1 MKKISLF
8 LVILAVL
15 ITGGC
20 ANKSA
25 SKNWPEICLNQTC
38 FSIQLAKTEQ
48 EREYG
53 LMNRTSLP
61 ELSWMLF
68 IFDTED
74 YHIFWM
80 KDTLIPLDMIRIDS
94 ELHVVWI
101 KEADPCTQDECLI
114 YNPGKTASYVLE
126 LNKWISAKYG
136 IKAWDKAELSLQ

>member
-1 MKKISLF
+1 MKKITLF
-8 LVILAVL
+8 LVILTLL
-15 ITGGC
+15 ITSGC

-38 FSIQLAKTEQ
+38 FSIELAKTEQ

-61 ELSWMLF
+61 EKSWMLF

-74 YHIFWM
+74 YRTFWM
-80 KDTLIPLDMIRIDS
+80 KDTLIPLDMIWIDS
-94 ELHVVWI
+94 GLNVVGI
-101 KEADPCTQDECLI
+101 READPCTQNPCSI
-114 YNPGKTASYVLE
+114 YNPWKTASYVLE

>member
-8 LVILAVL
+8 LVILTLL
-15 ITGGC
+15 ITTGC
-20 ANKSA
+20 ANKST
-25 SKNWPEICLNQTC
+25 SKNWPEICLHQTC

-74 YHIFWM
+74 YRTFWM
-80 KDTLIPLDMIRIDS
+80 KDTLIPLDMIWIDS
-94 ELHVVWI
+94 WLNIVWI
-101 KEADPCTQDECLI
+101 READPCTQDPCPI

-136 IKAWDKAELSLQ
+136 IKVWDKAELSLE